1 MLVLKNC
8 PFCGNG
14 AELVERIGGW
24 TVTCKGYYPNT
35 AMYGVLPCPW
45 DSLMTCF
52 YETPDEAVGAWNTRP
67 IEDALQARIPQ
78 WISVKD
84 RLPENDEM
92 KLITL
97 WDCNSMRMAYYYE
110 QELWICNGVDVTGFV
125 THWMPLPEPP
135 KENE

>member
-1 MLVLKNC
+1 MMK
-8 PFCGNG
+8 
-14 AELVERIGGW
+14 
-24 TVTCKGYYPNT
+24 
-35 AMYGVLPCPW
+35 
-45 DSLMTCF
+45 
-52 YETPDEAVGAWNTRP
+52 
-67 IEDALQARIPQ
+67 

-84 RLPENDEM
+84 RLPEDDEM

-135 KENE
+135 KESER

>member
-1 MLVLKNC
+1 MNELKKC
-8 PFCGNG
+8 PFCGSEKTSVFYG
-14 AELVERIGGW
+14 
-24 TVTCKGYYPNT
+24 NT
-35 AMYGVLPCPW
+35 AVGRCDNCGAHSQKYPEEYG
-45 DSLMTCF
+45 
-52 YETPDEAVGAWNTRP
+52 YIAEAVDNDLAVKAWNTRP

-84 RLPENDEM
+84 RLPEDDEM